1 MPATLVCTVYIP
13 KGNLGHEKFI
23 LFWPSDIYFPLFI
36 SDGTLQVNRN
46 SYQLIMFPNTAN
58 ILVMW
63 TLFSIGAERTD
74 QISVQSSDDL
84 QGIHSTSFLDQ
95 MLIKPFT
102 KSTNQRQDN
111 DDFITENALMGVKWG
126 FVAWLLTAISKYDFF
141 QN

>member
-1 MPATLVCTVYIP
+1 M
-13 KGNLGHEKFI
+13 
-23 LFWPSDIYFPLFI
+23 
-36 SDGTLQVNRN
+36 
-46 SYQLIMFPNTAN
+46 
-58 ILVMW
+58 
-63 TLFSIGAERTD
+63 IGGERTD

-95 MLIKPFT
+95 MLIKPFA

-141 QN
+141 QNRFDHNQTSFTHKSIVFLLLYSW